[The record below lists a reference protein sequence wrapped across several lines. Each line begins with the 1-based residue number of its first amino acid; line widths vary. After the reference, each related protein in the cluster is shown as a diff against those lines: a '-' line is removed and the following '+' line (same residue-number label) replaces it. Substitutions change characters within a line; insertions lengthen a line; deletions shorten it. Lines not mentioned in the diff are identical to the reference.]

1 MNFCSQCGARVEL
14 RIPDGDNL
22 PRYVCRACATIHYQN
37 PRVIVGCIPEYDG
50 RILLCRR
57 AIEPRLGYW
66 TFPAGFM
73 ENGESLEAGA
83 ARECWEEAMARV
95 DIGSLVA
102 VVTVVHAEQV
112 HMMFRARLLRPEFA
126 PGRLRAAPLPRGP
139 RGRPG
144 APARH
149 PFRAPD
155 RPLPG
160 KLRSAPPVAECRPT
174 AAKPRPPGRMPAH

>member
-1 MNFCSQCGARVEL
+1 MKYCSECGARVEL

-22 PRYVCRACATIHYQN
+22 PRYVCPACATIHYQN

-57 AIEPRLGYW
+57 AIEPRHGYW

-83 ARECWEEAMARV
+83 ARECWEEATARV

-112 HMMFRARLLRPEFA
+112 HMMFRARLTRPEFA
-126 PGRLRAAPLPRGP
+126 PGAESLEVALLAPDQIPWQDIAFRSIDYALRRYLEDRAAGEERL
-139 RGRPG
+139 
-144 APARH
+144 H
-149 PFRAPD
+149 VTHF
-155 RPLPG
+155 
-160 KLRSAPPVAECRPT
+160 ERPT
-174 AAKPRPPGRMPAH
+174 AHCPAS

>member
-1 MNFCSQCGARVEL
+1 MNYCSQCGARVEL

-112 HMMFRARLLRPEFA
+112 HMMFRARLVRPEFA
-126 PGRLRAAPLPRGP
+126 PGSESLEVALYAPEDIPWQDIAFRSIDYALRRYLEDRAAGQERL
-139 RGRPG
+139 
-144 APARH
+144 H
-149 PFRAPD
+149 VTHF
-155 RPLPG
+155 
-160 KLRSAPPVAECRPT
+160 ERPT
-174 AAKPRPPGRMPAH
+174 AHCPAS